1 MDDNRLVLCSFPE
14 PRDWALKNGQ
24 DSYCQSG
31 LKIAEE
37 VMEEILTRHPTAR
50 TLRDEGNIVQIQ
62 DDDFVIVE
70 ADNPLAVESIKIT
83 SKRPSMIFVVWPEN
97 MSEWHADR
105 TNKREPRVWIH
116 PRNNVKNWDA
126 PPRTRVSKRKAK
138 KEEDDEEPVQKKKRG
153 RPRKQVIPEEND
165 EDQKEEQEEI
175 QDKKQ
180 NKKEKKK
187 KEEKKKEKKKAKE
200 EPQASTSMVTRSSG
214 RTFRKTY
221 EEFDDEEVEFD
232 DEEEEVEDSEI
243 EETEEAKPE
252 ESKDEVDED
261 AEDVQTK
268 EEAKIENVQD
278 EVEEED
284 VKAIESASTQKMVS
298 EAKMEL
304 EIKEAV
310 SNSVQNQNG
319 DQITT
324 NGNLERPNP
333 SSPVVPVTLAPN
345 VAAEDW
351 SRNIYGAVLPPPA
364 NNVQPTAPITE
375 TPKRPVGRPR
385 KNKDGQAVQNGA
397 NGLPREI
404 NANAAHQ
411 AQAPAAPATPNQA
424 LMHHEQED
432 RARRAQAERMRFEQ
446 IQHHNGFGF
455 GGLPGTTQQQQQY
468 RGSMGAHQG
477 LGGYTYPGYSHH
489 HQGVPGYFGCGYSN
503 AQTASSSNAPPPAGP
518 SNGVGFR
525 PSSNGAATV
534 PGTADYGGFAGGMN
548 AHPHG
553 YPGAYHE
560 AYGGVYPGP
569 PNQFSARAGSN
580 QAANGYPGSTT
591 HLAGQPGFNQG
602 AAAYPGTLPG
612 AHQGYGA
619 YGGYAAGYPEP
630 YHGAGAHFGGYPAA
644 NPGAAAYPY
653 RADPVNPDGNQGG
666 AVNNAGAERW
676 NDGRNL

>member
-1 MDDNRLVLCSFPE
+1 MDDNRLVLCNFPE
-14 PRDWALKNGQ
+14 PRDWALK
-24 DSYCQSG
+24 
-31 LKIAEE
+31 

-116 PRNNVKNWDA
+116 PRSNVKNWDA

-153 RPRKQVIPEEND
+153 RPRKQVIPEGND
-165 EDQKEEQEEI
+165 EDQKEEQEEV

-180 NKKEKKK
+180 KKKDKKEKKK
-187 KEEKKKEKKKAKE
+187 TKE

-221 EEFDDEEVEFD
+221 EEFEDEEVEFD
-232 DEEEEVEDSEI
+232 DEEEEVEDSEV
-243 EETEEAKPE
+243 EEAEEAKPE
-252 ESKDEVDED
+252 ESVDEVHEE

-268 EEAKIENVQD
+268 EEANVEVQD
-278 EVEEED
+278 KEEEED
-284 VKAIESASTQKMVS
+284 VKAIESAPTQKMVS

-333 SSPVVPVTLAPN
+333 SSPTVPVALVPN

-351 SRNIYGAVLPPPA
+351 SRNIYGAVLPQPA

-385 KNKDGQAVQNGA
+385 KNKDGQAAQNGG
-397 NGLPREI
+397 NGLPREL
-404 NANAAHQ
+404 NANSGNNQYAVQQ
-411 AQAPAAPATPNQA
+411 AQAPAAPAVPNQA
-424 LMHHEQED
+424 VLHHEQD
-432 RARRAQAERMRFEQ
+432 DQARRAQAERARYEQ
-446 IQHHNGFGF
+446 LQHHNGFGF
-455 GGLPGTTQQQQQY
+455 GGLPGTSQQQY

-503 AQTASSSNAPPPAGP
+503 AQTASSSNAPPAAGP
-518 SNGVGFR
+518 SGVAFR
-525 PSSNGAATV
+525 PSSNGASTV
-534 PGTADYGGFAGGMN
+534 PRTADYGAFAGGMN

-560 AYGGVYPGP
+560 AYGGAYPGS
-569 PNQFSARAGSN
+569 PNQFSARVGSN
-580 QAANGYPGSTT
+580 QAANAYPGSST
-591 HLAGQPGFNQG
+591 HLAGQPGFNQGANGYDGAPNHLAARPGQG

-630 YHGAGAHFGGYPAA
+630 YHGAGAHYGGYPAA

-653 RADPVNPDGNQGG
+653 PADPVNPDANQG